1 MIPTSLR
8 LPDRPGK
15 PRRIGL
21 TMVIDNGAPV
31 GMLRD
36 YLDSAGE
43 LIDFVKLG
51 WGTSLVSRKLP
62 EKLAA
67 LAAAGIPWFFGGTLF
82 EKFLSQGGF
91 DDFRAFCIE
100 QGARYVEVS
109 NGTLD
114 LPNGEKARYVD
125 KLAADFVVISEVG
138 FKDAARSEAMELEDW
153 VREINRDIDAG
164 ATLVVTE
171 ARESGRSGICR
182 SDGMLRRELI
192 EGILD
197 SGIEPQ
203 SLLFEAPTK
212 DLQTWFISRLGPN
225 VNLGNIALGDIIALE
240 TLRLGLRSDTLL
252 AWD

>member
-8 LPDRPGK
+8 LPERPPK
-15 PRRIGL
+15 PRPIGL
-21 TMVIDNGAPV
+21 TMVIDNGVPL
-31 GMLRD
+31 GLFRD
-36 YLDSAGE
+36 YLASAGD

-51 WGTSLVSRKLP
+51 WGTSLVTRQLP
-62 EKLAA
+62 EKLSA
-67 LAAAGIPWFFGGTLF
+67 LSEAGIPWFFGGTLF

-91 DDFRAFCIE
+91 DDFRAFCTA
-100 QGARYVEVS
+100 QGCRYVEVS

-138 FKDAARSEAMELEDW
+138 FKDAVRSEAMELEDW
-153 VREINRDIDAG
+153 VREIRRDMDAG

-182 SDGMLRRELI
+182 SDGVLRRELV
-192 EGILD
+192 EGILEA
-197 SGIEPQ
+197 GIEPQ
-203 SLLFEAPTK
+203 RLLFEAPTK
-212 DLQTWFISRLGPN
+212 DLQTWFITRLGPN
-225 VNLGNIALGDIIALE
+225 VNLGNIALSDIIALE

-252 AWD
+252 AWN